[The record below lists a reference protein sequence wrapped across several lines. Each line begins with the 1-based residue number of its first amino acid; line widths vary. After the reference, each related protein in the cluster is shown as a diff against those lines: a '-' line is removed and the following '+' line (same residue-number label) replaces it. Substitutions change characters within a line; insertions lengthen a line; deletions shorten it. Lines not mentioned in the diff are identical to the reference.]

1 MRMSKNKR
9 VANHEAT
16 KATEITQAQI
26 NELTADRQDALL
38 SRVIEY
44 LNGLRDEIKN
54 TGGAF

>member
-1 MRMSKNKR
+1 MSKNKR